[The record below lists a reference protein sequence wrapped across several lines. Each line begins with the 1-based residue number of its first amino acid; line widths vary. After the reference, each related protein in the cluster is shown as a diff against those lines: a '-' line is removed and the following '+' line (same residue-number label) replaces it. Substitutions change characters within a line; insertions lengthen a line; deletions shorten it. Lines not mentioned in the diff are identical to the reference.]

1 MLNTGSQS
9 QDVVNEIKALS
20 VGLEFGSGKI
30 NVKKHEQ
37 YSMRAKSTKLLM
49 FWYYKTSCENINLI
63 LYFKV
68 GVPFFKTEFGT

>member
-20 VGLEFGSGKI
+20 VGLEFGSGKN

-49 FWYYKTSCENINLI
+49 FCYYKTSCENINLI

-68 GVPFFKTEFGT
+68 GVPFF

>member
-9 QDVVNEIKALS
+9 QVVVNEIKDLS
-20 VGLEFGSGKI
+20 VGLEFGSGKN

-63 LYFKV
+63 LYLKV
-68 GVPFFKTEFGT
+68 GVPFFYTEFGT